1 MTDKYSKNNSS
12 SHYNEQDNSANSPAY
27 FIVKNVLYESDLLN
41 NEGAEDV
48 DIHMN
53 IENTSANEEQE
64 KIEEHNEKKEIVKL
78 EENVKNDESK
88 DEREDNKEVEK
99 ELNIR
104 ENKEEDELSEIRE
117 EFLPQE
123 EVEKLSE
130 IREEFLPQEEV
141 EKLSEIREEFLPL
154 DEEEE
159 EEGKIHEK
167 NNNNYPTFSDNI
179 NSIGKFIFYLIN
191 F

>member
-27 FIVKNVLYESDLLN
+27 FIVKNVLHESDLLN

-117 EFLPQE
+117 EFLP
-123 EVEKLSE
+123 
-130 IREEFLPQEEV
+130 
-141 EKLSEIREEFLPL
+141 L